1 MLEDNNDLTSKS
13 TNELLACTDSASMEV
28 FRALFRLIRVHG
40 QLVFRMT
47 AQKGFFPGQAVAVSA
62 IARKPGI
69 SQRELADC
77 LHVAPPTVANMLKSL
92 EKAGFVEKKIDSVDQ
107 RFVRLQLT
115 EKGVNAAENVDKIF
129 SEICEVSLEGL
140 DDEKKQV
147 LIDLLSQITENMMR
161 HLNNLGG
168 ASKDDKTAQ

>member
-1 MLEDNNDLTSKS
+1 
-13 TNELLACTDSASMEV
+13 
-28 FRALFRLIRVHG
+28 
-40 QLVFRMT
+40 
-47 AQKGFFPGQAVAVSA
+47 
-62 IARKPGI
+62 
-69 SQRELADC
+69 
-77 LHVAPPTVANMLKSL
+77 MLKSL
-92 EKAGFVEKKIDSVDQ
+92 EKAGFVEKKVDSVDQ

-147 LIDLLSQITENMMR
+147 LIDLLSKITENMMR

>member
-1 MLEDNNDLTSKS
+1 VLEDNNDLTSKS
-13 TNELLACTDSASMEV
+13 SDELLACTDSASMEV

-92 EKAGFVEKKIDSVDQ
+92 EKAGFVEKKVDSVDQ

-147 LIDLLSQITENMMR
+147 LIDLLSKITENMMR